1 MKKSSFVLLISVLL
15 ASSFSSFLFA
25 DNAIV
30 ASVKGKVEVNRNNN
44 WIQLKVGDKIA
55 ENETVNTGFNSE
67 AKIKY
72 NDSILYLAPLTRV
85 TLETLV
91 STSTSDK
98 VNVYLN
104 TGAVRSKVNHTEN
117 KRISYT
123 VRNPVAVAS
132 VRGTDFTVSD
142 SSDIECFDGA
152 VAVCPVYMI
161 DMSQLYSTDV
171 SLNISVNADSAN
183 SNTPSANISSVVPE
197 NSLVIGKNQ
206 SATFN
211 NKGDVTNTPAND
223 IFTNMNNIAIK
234 VSSASARDALSSS
247 TAKLANPSMVG
258 SVNNN
263 VSVANEAASDTAT
276 ISVTVNIV
284 E

>member
-117 KRISYT
+117 NRISYT

-171 SLNISVNADSAN
+171 SLNIPVNADSAN

-197 NSLVIGKNQ
+197 NSLVIGKHQ

>member
-15 ASSFSSFLFA
+15 ASSVSSFLFA

-171 SLNISVNADSAN
+171 SLNIPVNAE
-183 SNTPSANISSVVPE
+183 SANISSVVPE